1 MQARKVNLFA
11 VDRHAGDL
19 REFEFD
25 VDGSLR
31 EFTISVS
38 GENPVI
44 TVINSRGIIQV
55 VCFLISFNSCQLLI
69 NCIFEECIFKCA
81 SFLNMK

>member
-25 VDGSLR
+25 VDGNLR

-44 TVINSRGIIQV
+44 TVINSRGI
-55 VCFLISFNSCQLLI
+55 L
-69 NCIFEECIFKCA
+69 
-81 SFLNMK
+81 

>member
-1 MQARKVNLFA
+1 MRVSLQARKVNLFA
-11 VDRHAGDL
+11 VDRSAGDL

-44 TVINSRGIIQV
+44 TVINSRGIVSIIQ
-55 VCFLISFNSCQLLI
+55 
-69 NCIFEECIFKCA
+69 
-81 SFLNMK
+81 LNYLFILY

>member
-1 MQARKVNLFA
+1 MSLQARKVNLFA

-25 VDGSLR
+25 VDGNLR

-44 TVINSRGIIQV
+44 TVINSRGMKY
-55 VCFLISFNSCQLLI
+55 FLIHLPFKYSFSY
-69 NCIFEECIFKCA
+69 
-81 SFLNMK
+81 